1 MAQNFLTEND
11 EINLIEL
18 IKNIWDGKWKIA
30 IAIIIS
36 FLGIISYQS
45 ITYKNFIA
53 KSKIV
58 PLTTFQINEYS
69 SINYL
74 LKIKNEVAQNTQ
86 IGIVFEEITKTRLL
100 NLYLESLNDKLILE
114 DAIHNV
120 GLLDANKFINDE
132 LYKEAIA
139 KFAAS
144 IKIVKEIEKK
154 DEINFENNI
163 YYLTSS
169 YDDINNWKQF
179 LTYLDNSVNQ
189 RVKNILELQFL
200 DFIKYITQKNKYE
213 IEDLSVKIDNA
224 LSDYESL
231 TLNRLNYL
239 AEQSEIAKKLGI
251 ASNTIEVQK
260 FGAQSTIFSNITTD
274 NSFYLRGYE
283 AIDKEIELI
292 KNRKYKDAFIDGLLE
307 LKQKKRDIEQDESLN
322 RLELAYNNSPIAIGN
337 NIDFIAARMS
347 IEATEVEYKDY
358 NKMYAIAVIIG
369 LIVGVFYVLIS
380 GAIKSQTAYRK
391 RN

>member
-36 FLGIISYQS
+36 FLGMISYQS
-45 ITYKNFIA
+45 TTDKNFIA

-58 PLTTFQINEYS
+58 PVTTFQINEYS

-74 LKIKNEVAQNTQ
+74 LKNGIAQNTQ
-86 IGIVFEEITKTRLL
+86 ISIVFEEITKTRLL
-100 NLYLESLNDKLILE
+100 NLYLKSLSDKLILE
-114 DAIHNV
+114 DAIHNA

-154 DEINFENNI
+154 DEINFEDNI

-179 LTYLDNSVNQ
+179 LAYLDNSVNQ
-189 RVKNILELQFL
+189 RVKNILVLQFL
-200 DFIKYITQKNKYE
+200 DFVKYFTQKNKYE

-231 TLNRLNYL
+231 TLNRLTYL

-307 LKQKKRDIEQDESLN
+307 LKQKKRDIEQDKSLN
-322 RLELAYNNSPIAIGN
+322 RLELAYNNSSLGN

-347 IEATEVEYKDY
+347 IEATEIKYKDY

-380 GAIKSQTAYRK
+380 GAIKSQTSSRK

>member
-36 FLGIISYQS
+36 FLGMISYQS
-45 ITYKNFIA
+45 TTDKNFIA

-58 PLTTFQINEYS
+58 PVTTFQINEYS

-74 LKIKNEVAQNTQ
+74 LKIKNEISKITQ
-86 IGIVFEEITKTRLL
+86 IDLLFEEITKTRLL
-100 NLYLESLNDKLILE
+100 NLYLESLSDKLILE
-114 DAIHNV
+114 DAIHNA

-132 LYKEAIA
+132 LYKEEIA
-139 KFAAS
+139 KFASS

-154 DEINFENNI
+154 DEINFEDNI

-189 RVKNILELQFL
+189 RVKNILEFQIL
-200 DFIKYITQKNKYE
+200 DLVRYLTQKNKYE

-231 TLNRLNYL
+231 TLNRLTYL

-307 LKQKKRDIEQDESLN
+307 LKQKKRNIEQDESLN
-322 RLELAYNNSPIAIGN
+322 RLVLAYNNSSIGN

-380 GAIKSQTAYRK
+380 GAIKSKTVSRK

>member
-1 MAQNFLTEND
+1 M
-11 EINLIEL
+11 
-18 IKNIWDGKWKIA
+18 K
-30 IAIIIS
+30 
-36 FLGIISYQS
+36 
-45 ITYKNFIA
+45 
-53 KSKIV
+53 
-58 PLTTFQINEYS
+58 
-69 SINYL
+69 
-74 LKIKNEVAQNTQ
+74 LKIYQLKQ
-86 IGIVFEEITKTRLL
+86 I
-100 NLYLESLNDKLILE
+100 
-114 DAIHNV
+114 
-120 GLLDANKFINDE
+120 
-132 LYKEAIA
+132 
-139 KFAAS
+139 
-144 IKIVKEIEKK
+144 
-154 DEINFENNI
+154 
-163 YYLTSS
+163 
-169 YDDINNWKQF
+169 
-179 LTYLDNSVNQ
+179 
-189 RVKNILELQFL
+189 
-200 DFIKYITQKNKYE
+200 
-213 IEDLSVKIDNA
+213 NA

-260 FGAQSTIFSNITTD
+260 FGTQSTIFSNITRD

-322 RLELAYNNSPIAIGN
+322 RLELAYNNSPIGN

-380 GAIKSQTAYRK
+380 GAIKSQTASRK